1 MVELGNNIK
10 LNLKIFEIK
19 FFAKYFYYLGRG
31 KITPTARAEQIIELV
46 LSKKNL
52 LLITNFR
59 QHKISGSFPQLRHV
73 FDS

>member
-10 LNLKIFEIK
+10 LNLKNFEIK
-19 FFAKYFYYLGRG
+19 FLGQYFYYLGRR
-31 KITPTARAEQIIELV
+31 KITPVAPAEQIFELV

-59 QHKISGSFPQLRHV
+59 QHKILGSLPQL
-73 FDS
+73 